1 MAKTVHRNIFAV
13 KTVKAKD
20 QSQKD
25 NSYWTKIGVS
35 FLNEDGSEN
44 LSFDFYPAD
53 SNITIQLRDP
63 KAKDE

>member
-1 MAKTVHRNIFAV
+1 MARSVHRNIFAV
-13 KTVKAKD
+13 KTVKTKN

-25 NSYWTKIGVS
+25 KSYWTKIGVS
-35 FLNEDGSEN
+35 FLNDDGSEN

-53 SNITIQLRDP
+53 PTMTIQLRDP